1 MRTMALKE
9 TFKIL
14 NKSNPEFIQNI
25 ITIKENS
32 YNFRN
37 PVTTVEVPWTRTTRY
52 VKESFSYEAAKLW
65 TLPNH
70 ARSLSTFGQFKMFIC
85 NWYFSENC
93 TCSLCKL

>member
-1 MRTMALKE
+1 MRTMTLKE

-14 NKSNPEFIQNI
+14 SKSNPEFIQNI

-32 YNFRN
+32 GNFRN
-37 PVTTVEVPWTRTTRY
+37 PVTVEVPWTRTTRY
-52 VKESFSYEAAKLW
+52 VKESFSYGAAKLCN
-65 TLPNH
+65 LSNH

-93 TCSLCKL
+93 TCSSCKL